1 MNAGSAWWQY
11 GSRLALALLIGA
23 GLGWL
28 LGAPFA
34 GVAAVLAVALALQ
47 IAHLVRVLRWLPTD
61 RVDLAPDMP
70 GPWAELIAP
79 IVRLHRR
86 KQFHKQRLLRLLREL
101 RRSTAAM
108 PDGVVVL
115 NPETEILWFNRTAAR
130 LLGLRGK
137 GDVGLPIDNLVRQPE
152 FVQYLRGGQYSLP
165 VVVRTQADSNRHL
178 SMQIVPYGAGQ
189 RLMLVRD
196 VTREAHLT
204 AMRRDFVANASHEL
218 RSPLTVIAG
227 YLETLVNEPG
237 VDPTLAGPVQEMQRQ
252 AQRMSR
258 IVHDLLELSRLESSE
273 SEAATRPIDVG
284 ALMAQLRQDV
294 LARPVHPEHVQV
306 RADSRALL
314 LGDELQ
320 IHSAFANLVDNA
332 VNYTPAQGSVQ
343 IRWWTDADGGY
354 FAVTDTG
361 IGIAPEHLPR
371 LTERFYRVDPGRS
384 RSTGGS
390 GLGLAIVKHVLQRH
404 GASLAIE
411 SEEGRGSRF
420 ICSFPRERV
429 QAPAGVVTALP
440 GLSGSSDGAVV
451 GTAQVAAQLTARVA
465 GKVTTKVT
473 AGESAA
479 SSSDATAGFAEPD
492 ETGAAEEPSDVTEL
506 GPELGT
512 ELGTRTDV
520 FQDLGS
526 LLSPSSELS
535 EREPSTQPDGE
546 QPTARPVPRS
556 KRSLP

>member
-1 MNAGSAWWQY
+1 MNAGSAWWPF
-11 GSRLALALLIGA
+11 GWRLLLALLMGA

-28 LGAPFA
+28 FHAPFA
-34 GVAAVLAVALALQ
+34 GVAAVLAVALGLQ
-47 IAHLVRVLRWLPTD
+47 ISHLLRVLRWLSGD
-61 RVDLAPDMP
+61 KVELAPDLT
-70 GPWAELIAP
+70 GPWGELVGP
-79 IVRLHRR
+79 IVRLFRR

-115 NPETEILWFNRTAAR
+115 NPQTEILWFNRTAAR

-137 GDVGLPIDNLVRQPE
+137 GDVGLPIDSLVRQPE

-165 VVVRTQADSNRHL
+165 VVVRTSVDSDRHL
-178 SMQIVPYGAGQ
+178 SMQIVPYGVGQ

-227 YLETLVNEPG
+227 YLETLANEPG
-237 VDPTLAGPVQEMQRQ
+237 LDPPLVGPLQEMQRQ
-252 AQRMSR
+252 AHRMSR

-273 SEAATRPIDVG
+273 SEAASRPIDVA

-294 LARPVHPEHVQV
+294 LARPVHPERVQV

-332 VNYTPAQGSVQ
+332 ANYTPQHGSVQ

-354 FAVTDTG
+354 FSVTDTG

-371 LTERFYRVDPGRS
+371 LTERFYRVDQGRS

-404 GASLAIE
+404 GARLSIE

-420 ICSFPRERV
+420 TCSFPRARV

-440 GLSGSSDGAVV
+440 GLAAVADARVESAGARRAESDQSSD
-451 GTAQVAAQLTARVA
+451 Q
-465 GKVTTKVT
+465 
-473 AGESAA
+473 
-479 SSSDATAGFAEPD
+479 PD
-492 ETGAAEEPSDVTEL
+492 LGAAI
-506 GPELGT
+506 
-512 ELGTRTDV
+512 DV

-526 LLSPSSELS
+526 M
-535 EREPSTQPDGE
+535 
-546 QPTARPVPRS
+546 
-556 KRSLP
+556 